1 MNQLILRLGVVCAT
15 LLGLA
20 VSVRAQTLE
29 VSPWLPTDGRTT
41 LTGSGFKP
49 TSTVALSFNAPRPSL
64 PDGKAVPDSIQAND
78 AGDFSLELR
87 VLEPRLDVTARSGEL
102 SATLMRTPPELEYA
116 MDGNTVIA
124 SEGSA
129 GRVAQRFY
137 FPSQVSKIESLGAS
151 RRVITKDSTGL
162 EPVFTIENGTVR
174 ERVVFE
180 PSASLLETLERPAAG
195 AASGNAEA
203 FWRERASRDPTNP
216 FLQIRYAQ
224 TLRDPSTAR
233 AAFQKAIDV
242 PAPFYVLA
250 RVARVLETSKQ
261 EELADAALTR
271 ARSEFARA
279 GYDPGFQ
286 VSKTALEAWGNPLG
300 AAQSH
305 FKAKNQRRAEAWLAY
320 LRDTTP
326 RFPGSSAV
334 FLEYASWLD
343 GQNRSGEARQ
353 IREFLTDLSEG
364 TTHRF
369 GDAGLTRLEAFAAG
383 AGSVALASFL
393 LLHFVLLLKYWPQ
406 QTRDLKPVGGR
417 FAALSRAPLM
427 RLRHS
432 LPAYHTFTE
441 KLVLLL
447 LLLAAIAGLGVW
459 HYARSA
465 DGFLRQSAFSQGT
478 AGGAAYYQALNSIPE
493 PGAAYLRGLGFQFDN
508 DLGKAVEAYKQAP
521 SIAGALNNLGAIS
534 SVRGDAAGS
543 GSEYQQAA
551 QLGSKIANHNLNS
564 STAAPGYRGAFHTAH
579 QAGAPMLEVPSPR
592 ELVELRFGTL
602 EQEFRRMVLD
612 PWGYLNALPTGLA
625 PPVQSVLAALLL
637 LVLGLQ
643 VLWLLIPRVRTA
655 ANAPRSILYHLGA
668 ILIPGSGAADE
679 VWGLLL
685 LPPATALIGLFF
697 VQNYQLPLAESVLD
711 NSSPL
716 GIATVP
722 PLLDLNANLQN
733 LIIALVVV
741 YAINFVAWFL
751 ETVAWIRRRQMVN
764 SAATTAA
771 NASIS
776 TPTAPTTPSSPNQ
789 P

>member
-1 MNQLILRLGVVCAT
+1 MNQLIFSWRVVCAI

-20 VSVRAQTLE
+20 LPMTAQAQTLE
-29 VSPWLPTDGRTT
+29 VSPWLPANGRTT

-64 PDGKAVPDSIQAND
+64 PDGKAVPASVQANE
-78 AGDFSLELR
+78 AGEFSLELS
-87 VLEPRLDVTARSGEL
+87 VLEPRLSLTARSGEL
-102 SATLMRTPPELEYA
+102 SASLTRTPPELEFSL
-116 MDGNTVIA
+116 DGTTVIA
-124 SEGSA
+124 TEGA
-129 GRVAQRFY
+129 GGRVAQRFY
-137 FPSQVSKIESLGAS
+137 FPGRVNKIEPLGAQQ
-151 RRVITKDSTGL
+151 RIIVKDRTGL
-162 EPVFTIENGTVR
+162 EQVFTIENGTVR

-180 PSASLLETLERPAAG
+180 PSAALLETLERPASDKPTG
-195 AASGNAEA
+195 DAEA
-203 FWRERASRDPTNP
+203 YWRERAAKDPTNP
-216 FLQIRYAQ
+216 FLQLRYAQ
-224 TLRDPSTAR
+224 TLREPDAAR

-271 ARSEFARA
+271 ARSEFARG

-286 VSKTALEAWGNPLG
+286 VSKAALEAWGNPLG
-300 AAQSH
+300 AAQTQ
-305 FKAKNQRRAEAWLAY
+305 FKAKNERRAEAWLAY

-334 FLEYASWLD
+334 FSEYASWLD
-343 GQNRSGEARQ
+343 AQNRSGEARQ

-364 TTHRF
+364 TTYRF
-369 GDAGLTRLEAFAAG
+369 GDSDLTQLEAFAAG
-383 AGSVALASFL
+383 AGLIALASYL
-393 LLHFVLLLKYWPQ
+393 LLQFVLLLKYWPQ
-406 QTRDLKPVGGR
+406 QTRDLSPVGGR
-417 FAALSRAPLM
+417 FGALTRAPLM

-447 LLLAAIAGLGVW
+447 LLIAAIAGLAVW
-459 HYARSA
+459 NYAQNA
-465 DGFLRQSAFSQGT
+465 GQFLRQPAFSQGT
-478 AGGAAYYQALNSIPE
+478 AGGAAYYQALNNVPE

-508 DLGKAVEAYKQAP
+508 DLDKAVEAYTLAP
-521 SIAGALNNLGAIS
+521 GVTGALNNLGAIS
-534 SVRGDAAGS
+534 SIRGDAAGS
-543 GSEYQQAA
+543 EREYQQAA

-579 QAGAPMLEVPSPR
+579 RTGAPMLEVPAPR

-602 EQEFRRMVLD
+602 EQELRRMVLD
-612 PWGYLNALPTGLA
+612 PWGYLNALPSGL
-625 PPVQSVLAALLL
+625 PPAVQSVLAAFLL

-655 ANAPRSILYHLGA
+655 QNAPRSFLYHLGA

-685 LPPATALIGLFF
+685 LPPAIALIGLFV
-697 VQNYQLPLAESVLD
+697 VQNYRLPFAESIFTS
-711 NSSPL
+711 SSPL

-722 PLLDLNANLQN
+722 PLLDLNAQFQN
-733 LIIALVVV
+733 LIIALIAV
-741 YAINFVAWFL
+741 YAINFIAWFI
-751 ETVAWIRRRQMVN
+751 ETLTWLRRRQPATV
-764 SAATTAA
+764 AATPTSNSPA
-771 NASIS
+771 NP
-776 TPTAPTTPSSPNQ
+776 PTNSSNP
-789 P
+789 